1 VAASGYKRSVAT
13 YAVGDIQGC
22 MSSLERL
29 LALIDYQP
37 ARDSLWLVGDLVN
50 RGPRSLD
57 VLRWASRQDSAV
69 VVLGNHDLHLLRR
82 VAGAAGAKKRDTL
95 DDVLAAPDRDRLV
108 DWLRRQALVHVT
120 ADHLMVHGGLHPRW
134 TAAKA
139 RALAAEI
146 EDGLQGVGWKRWV
159 GELEG
164 EPPLWREELA
174 GSARANAVLAYLVR
188 ARTLWADGSINAGFD
203 GAPGEAPP
211 GAVPWFAM
219 PDPAWADHVAV
230 FGHWAALGLDIGP
243 RHLGLDSGCV
253 WGKSLT
259 AVRLDDRAVFQVKAV
274 ESAT

>member
-82 VAGAAGAKKRDTL
+82 VAGVAGAKKRDTL

>member
-1 VAASGYKRSVAT
+1 VTPSGYKRGVAT

-82 VAGAAGAKKRDTL
+82 AAGVAGAKKRDTL
-95 DDVLAAPDRDRLV
+95 DEVLAAPDRGRLV
-108 DWLRRQALVHVT
+108 DWLRAQQLVHVT
-120 ADHLMVHGGLHPRW
+120 GEHIMVHGGLHPRW
-134 TAAKA
+134 TAAQA
-139 RALAAEI
+139 RALGAEI
-146 EDGLQGVGWKRWV
+146 ETVLRGADWKRWV
-159 GELEG
+159 AALEG
-164 EPPLWREELA
+164 EPPPWREDLA
-174 GSARANAVLAYLVR
+174 GAPRANAVLAYLVR
-188 ARTLWADGSINAGFD
+188 ARTLWADGSINGSFD
-203 GAPGEAPP
+203 GAPAEAPP
-211 GAVPWFAM
+211 GATPWFAM
-219 PDPAWADHVAV
+219 PEPAWADHVAV

-253 WGKSLT
+253 WGKALT